1 MIALPLP
8 LPLRHRLRAFWQDE
22 TATAT
27 LELVIVFPLLLIV
40 FIASF
45 ETALILTRQ
54 VFLERTLDMSVRVLR
69 LAQGVVTDAD
79 TVRDTMCRNTSML
92 PNCSTLL
99 TIDLQVIDRDNYDMP
114 SNDQVCAGR
123 GNDTVIAPDNEF
135 QVGADNDFL
144 LIRTCLIV
152 DRIVPFSGFGLNL
165 TRDDSGGLHMM
176 ASTIFVNEPD

>member
-1 MIALPLP
+1 MISLSTGPL
-8 LPLRHRLRAFWQDE
+8 HHHLRAFWKDE

-27 LELVIVFPLLLIV
+27 LELVIVFPLLMIV

-45 ETALILTRQ
+45 ETAMILTRQ
-54 VFLERTLDMSVRVLR
+54 IMLERTLDMSVRVLR

-79 TVRDTMCRNTSML
+79 TVRDTMCANTNLL
-92 PNCSTLL
+92 PNCETLL
-99 TIDLQVIDRDNYDMP
+99 TIDLQLIDRETYDMP
-114 SNDQVCAGR
+114 SNDEVCAGR
-123 GNDTVIAPDNEF
+123 GEDIVIAPDNEF
-135 QVGADNDFL
+135 DVGEDNDFL

-152 DRIVPFSGFGLNL
+152 ERILPFSGFGLNL